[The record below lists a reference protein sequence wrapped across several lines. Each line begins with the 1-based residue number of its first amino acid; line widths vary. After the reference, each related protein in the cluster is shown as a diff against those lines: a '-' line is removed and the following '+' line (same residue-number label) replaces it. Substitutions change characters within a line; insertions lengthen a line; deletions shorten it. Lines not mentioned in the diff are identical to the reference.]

1 MADKPKTNVDKFFE
15 IYDADPALQARV
27 QQAMDCYPGSL
38 EIRDVMTE
46 HVLLPVA
53 EELGL
58 PFSLLDLKVY
68 ETKKKARYHQD
79 VALTEEELAQPLE
92 EHHYWLL
99 EHGWEFAKPEEDSC
113 GD

>member
-1 MADKPKTNVDKFFE
+1 MYENVEKFFA
-15 IYDADPALQARV
+15 IYDADPALRERLCQAE
-27 QQAMDCYPGSL
+27 AAYPGSL
-38 EIRDVMTE
+38 EIREAVAE
-46 HVLLPVA
+46 HVLLPLA

>member
-58 PFSLLDLKVY
+58 PFTLK
-68 ETKKKARYHQD
+68 
-79 VALTEEELAQPLE
+79 ELRNYGAAQVGPPTP
-92 EHHYWLL
+92 
-99 EHGWEFAKPEEDSC
+99 GPRAD
-113 GD
+113 GR

>member
-1 MADKPKTNVDKFFE
+1 MYENVEKFFA
-15 IYDADPALQARV
+15 IYDADPALQERLR
-27 QQAMDCYPGSL
+27 QAEAAYPGSL
-38 EIRDVMTE
+38 EIREAVAE

-53 EELGL
+53 AELGL

-68 ETKKKARYHQD
+68 ETKKKARDHQD

-92 EHHYWLL
+92 EHNYWLL
-99 EHGWEFAKPEEDSC
+99 EHGWEFVKPEEGSR